1 MAYATVEEF
10 ETRFDVTETIEL
22 TNLEDPLAESP
33 DLDVLEQA
41 LDLAS
46 EEIDGYLWAASYA
59 LPLSSPPLIL
69 REWCLDI
76 ARYKL
81 DRNANREDVRR
92 RYDDAIAWLKG
103 LAKGLTQIPGASQIV
118 PTETTATT
126 APKWFVGRPA
136 VFSQDSLADY

>member
-1 MAYATVEEF
+1 MAYATVDEF
-10 ETRFDVTETIEL
+10 ETRFGVTETIEL

-41 LDLAS
+41 LELAS

-59 LPLSSPPLIL
+59 LPLASPPLIL

-92 RYDDAIAWLKG
+92 RYDDAIAWFKG
-103 LAKGLTQIPGASQIV
+103 LAKGLTMLPGAAQII
-118 PTETTATT
+118 PTEATT
-126 APKWFVGRPA
+126 TNSPKWATSRDPIFT
-136 VFSQDSLADY
+136 QDSLWDY

>member
-1 MAYATVEEF
+1 MAYATVDEF
-10 ETRFDVTETIEL
+10 ETRFGATETIEL

-59 LPLSSPPLIL
+59 LPLTSPPLIL
-69 REWCLDI
+69 REWCLDV

-103 LAKGLTQIPGASQIV
+103 LAKGLTMLPGAAQII
-118 PTETTATT
+118 PTEATT
-126 APKWFVGRPA
+126 TNSPKWATSRDPIFT
-136 VFSQDSLADY
+136 QDSLWDY